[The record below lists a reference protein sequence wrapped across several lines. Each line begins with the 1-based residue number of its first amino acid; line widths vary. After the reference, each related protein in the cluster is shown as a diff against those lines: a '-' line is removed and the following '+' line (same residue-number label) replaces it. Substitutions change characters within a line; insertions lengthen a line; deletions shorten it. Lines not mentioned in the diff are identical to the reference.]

1 MAIDPLTV
9 ALDIGKSL
17 LTRIWPDPK
26 EQAEQLFKLQELHAK
41 GDSEK
46 LNAHVNAM
54 AGQLSINLADAK
66 SGNIFQAG
74 WRPAIGWVGA
84 VSLALMY
91 IPKALVITYIWTYQ
105 SIVTLN
111 GWDGVSPLILPV
123 FPDLGVSDIIGL
135 IMSMLGVAA
144 MRSYDKSKGIDTK
157 AGK

>member
-1 MAIDPLTV
+1 MAIDPLT
-9 ALDIGKSL
+9 AAFDIGKSIL
-17 LTRIWPDPK
+17 SRVWPDPK
-26 EQAEQLFKLQELHAK
+26 DQAEQLFKLEELRAA

-46 LNAHVNAM
+46 LSA
-54 AGQLSINLADAK
+54 NLADAK

-111 GWDGVSPLILPV
+111 GWDGVSALILPV

-144 MRSYDKSKGIDTK
+144 MRSYDKGKGIDTR